1 LRRIPR
7 GIARVRNALG
17 PGRVWRAEPGF
28 GPWSR
33 FELHWPHGRPA
44 FENDSVDPPSSR
56 SAARGWLAR
65 STLWLQSS
73 AGRFGLEDTT
83 LLQLGSGIV
92 LDRAWPEDVFKDAA
106 RLACAC
112 MHRQLEMAIGG
123 PFELL
128 RPAPSDESAGPERN
142 AAAPEL
148 KLQLLLMPWQGQERH
163 MLSIG
168 ASADTFVRL
177 LQRDRWEAVETDT
190 PPWWSDLLRWS
201 VGAPVA
207 SVRLNVRTLE
217 ALQPGDLIAVAE
229 CGAPDLLELRMGS
242 ALVKWTAE
250 ARDPNTL
257 VCKSWRNSPVSN
269 EASPEVAARNVQS
282 SSSTEDSPADESFPI
297 DDIDISVQFLAGRI
311 DMSVG
316 ELRALRAGSLI
327 QLIKHA
333 GARVDIVA
341 GGQRIGIGEMVSID
355 GLLAI
360 EVVEM
365 SRAP

>member
-1 LRRIPR
+1 VNLARSTIPLRRIPR

-33 FELHWPHGRPA
+33 FELHWPHGRPTP
-44 FENDSVDPPSSR
+44 ESDPVDSSSSR
-56 SAARGWLAR
+56 SAAQGWIAR

-83 LLQLGSGIV
+83 LLQLGSGIA
-92 LDRAWPEDVFKDAA
+92 LDRAWPEDVFRDAA

-112 MHRQLEMAIGG
+112 MHQQLETAIGG

-128 RPAPSDESAGPERN
+128 RAASTDDGAGHKRN

-148 KLQLLLMPWQGQERH
+148 KLMLMLMPWQGQERH

-168 ASADTFVRL
+168 ASVDTFVRL
-177 LQRDRWEAVETDT
+177 LQRDRWEAVEASVQ
-190 PPWWSDLLRWS
+190 PWWCDRLSWGIG
-201 VGAPVA
+201 VPAA
-207 SVRLNVRTLE
+207 STRLDIGTLD
-217 ALQPGDLIAVAE
+217 AIKPGDLIVASE
-229 CGAPDLLELRMGS
+229 SGAADLLTLRMGS
-242 ALVKWTAE
+242 ALVEWATE
-250 ARDPNTL
+250 AHGSNTL
-257 VCKSWRNSPVSN
+257 VCKSWRNQPVSN
-269 EASPEVAARNVQS
+269 ES
-282 SSSTEDSPADESFPI
+282 SSEPNGEIFPI
-297 DDIDISVQFLAGRI
+297 DGIDIAVQFVAGRI
-311 DMSVG
+311 DMSLG
-316 ELRALRAGSLI
+316 ELRALRAGSLV
-327 QLIKHA
+327 QLVKHA

-341 GGQRIGIGEMVSID
+341 GGQKIGIGEMVSID